1 MTSTGDG
8 LDDDCDSATDDNV
21 DDDDDSTAGDD
32 LDDDDST
39 AGDDLDDDGAYV
51 VQSVGWL
58 MEGMKRGHVT
68 ISQSSTQCGHVD
80 AVLHVPLKMVKSV
93 PLLAVGDMVQVG
105 GRKR

>member
-1 MTSTGDG
+1 MVLVTWHD
-8 LDDDCDSATDDNV
+8 AH
-21 DDDDDSTAGDD
+21 AG
-32 LDDDDST
+32 SENWVHV
-39 AGDDLDDDGAYV
+39 DDLDDDGAYV

-93 PLLAVGDMVQVG
+93 QLLAVGDMVQVG